1 MKPTTKALLTKISVI
16 CVIAVVC
23 GGVAG
28 LLFSLCFYGFV
39 PRHMLSDVLDSDTE
53 AKMNL
58 RFWGAF
64 AVGAIFGVVWSYRM
78 VKDMEL

>member
-1 MKPTTKALLTKISVI
+1 MKALLIKIAMVG
-16 CVIAVVC
+16 VIAAVC
-23 GGVAG
+23 GGIAG
-28 LLFSLCFYGFV
+28 LLFSLCFYGLI
-39 PRHMLSDVLDSDTE
+39 PRYLLPAVLDSDTV
-53 AKMNL
+53 AKMHL